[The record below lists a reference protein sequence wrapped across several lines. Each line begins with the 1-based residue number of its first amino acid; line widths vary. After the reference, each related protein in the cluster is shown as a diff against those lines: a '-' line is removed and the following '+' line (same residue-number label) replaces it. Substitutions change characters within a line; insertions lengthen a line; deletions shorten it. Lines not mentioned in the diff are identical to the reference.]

1 MRAKFINEKFTD
13 VSDPLGDMNIGHA
26 HLQRFEKDLKEIA
39 DIPNQDLKKL
49 NFRDISVQITHL
61 RYIGA
66 YLAMFY
72 LEEKYGL
79 RFKPDPHVEWGYE
92 IGRAEY
98 KNYIFMLTWSTT
110 MQSMK
115 LHIRRKGTTGSSFQS
130 ANCQSMRSLEVNLL
144 QAYNSSDIELPI
156 PPEKKKKKK

>member
-13 VSDPLGDMNIGHA
+13 TSDPLEDMNIGHA

-39 DIPNQDLKKL
+39 QIPNQDLKKL
-49 NFRDISVQITHL
+49 NFRDISVQITNL

-79 RFKPDPHVEWGYE
+79 RFTPDPHPEWGYE

-115 LHIRRKGTTGSSFQS
+115 LHISRKGSTGSFFES
-130 ANCQSMRSLEVNLL
+130 ANCQSMRSLENNLL
-144 QAYNSSDIELPI
+144 IAYKTENVPLPK
-156 PPEKKKKKK
+156 PPVKGKKK